1 MCAVTNSRGHM
12 EVGLVIHLTNLFRP
26 YNEEVIYVDIKIAK
40 TQVDIRTLTPTY
52 VYIVAT

>member
-1 MCAVTNSRGHM
+1 MCAGTNSRGYM

-52 VYIVAT
+52 AHIVAT